1 MNQEQCIMLIVTLNL
16 KTQYKFIS
24 NWLKWYAYTHVKATI
39 TVANTAAAAILVNN
53 TNK

>member
-1 MNQEQCIMLIVTLNL
+1 MTLNL
-16 KTQYKFIS
+16 KTQYQVKS

-39 TVANTAAAAILVNN
+39 TVANTAAAATLVNN